1 KRPGCRP
8 APRARVVCDQRVCCE
23 TSAWAWGAR
32 ADGGYEVRFGE
43 LRGGPL
49 AGRDHMRYRIGDC
62 REDEALRTALGYG
75 KQDYDSLEA
84 SLGWRLRGELALGA
98 RMRLQ
103 PYASLRWVREL
114 ADGRLEDMDLTS
126 RGDGRVRV
134 ADMGGVDKDFGRAQ
148 LGAQLAI
155 TEQLG
160 VFAEANSRFAHSEGN
175 QAGYSLGVNWQF

>member
-1 KRPGCRP
+1 
-8 APRARVVCDQRVCCE
+8 
-23 TSAWAWGAR
+23 
-32 ADGGYEVRFGE
+32 
-43 LRGGPL
+43 
-49 AGRDHMRYRIGDC
+49 
-62 REDEALRTALGYG
+62 
-75 KQDYDSLEA
+75 
-84 SLGWRLRGELALGA
+84 
-98 RMRLQ
+98 
-103 PYASLRWVREL
+103 SLRWVREL
-114 ADGRLEDMDLTS
+114 ADGRLDDMDLTS